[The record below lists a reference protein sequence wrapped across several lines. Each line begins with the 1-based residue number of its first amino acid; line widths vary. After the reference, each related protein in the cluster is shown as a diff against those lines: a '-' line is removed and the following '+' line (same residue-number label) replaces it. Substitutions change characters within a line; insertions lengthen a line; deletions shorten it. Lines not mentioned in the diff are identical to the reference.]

1 MVTADADLTAAATEA
16 GIDLT
21 TDPVMKY
28 LRAIKIVTS
37 SSISVY
43 FQDDAAVTDLVK
55 KLEGKVTYKGND
67 YDLGTEDVNAVIAQ
81 WKVLYAETKAK
92 YQARLA
98 TSASS
103 IPPTPTTTTASSAST
118 DKDSVP
124 KNLPQGVYAQ
134 LIKDYNNITLDGEKR
149 TFPEKVLLGA
159 DKVLARMYH
168 EHHTSKRYTAVTLG
182 EIMSQ
187 RVFTS
192 LGTVNVNRK
201 KDDLDKRLIVDNKQ
215 QLVTKEPPDW
225 DVRGISMILDG
236 VEAVKWAWI
245 LIQFGTEKSII
256 KYCDWFTTLVRK
268 HNTRLAQIKTL
279 WETFSWDIAMRMRQN
294 ETFPIITEEIMQDL
308 TTVNDAL
315 MQSPKKKQR
324 NNDQDQQQQQQQR
337 WRTPRGQPGKG
348 KGNKGKKGTG
358 KQWQWPQPT
367 WTTPWQQPSLP
378 PLPPQFAIPAV
389 SPQPQPQWPALN
401 QTAWNMQPQAFQST
415 SSPHNQPT
423 KGKPG
428 KDSKGNKGRGRG
440 KGTH

>member
-1 MVTADADLTAAATEA
+1 MVTVDADLTAAATEA

-28 LRAIKIVTS
+28 LRAIKIITS
-37 SSISVY
+37 SAISVY
-43 FQDDAAVTDLVK
+43 FQDDASVTDLVK
-55 KLEGKVTYKGND
+55 KLEGKFTYKGND
-67 YDLGTEDVNAVIAQ
+67 YVLGGEDVNAVIAQ
-81 WKVLYAETKAK
+81 WKVLYGETRAK

-98 TSASS
+98 ATTSS
-103 IPPTPTTTTASSAST
+103 PTPTPTTPTATSAST
-118 DKDSVP
+118 DKDNVP
-124 KNLPQGVYAQ
+124 KTLPQGVYAQ

-149 TFPEKVLLGA
+149 TFPEKILLGA

-168 EHHTSKRYTAVTLG
+168 EHHTSKHYTAVTLG

-192 LGTVNVNRK
+192 LGTVNANRK

-236 VEAVKWAWI
+236 IEAVKWAWI
-245 LIQFGTEKSII
+245 LIKFGTEKSVI

-268 HNTRLAQIKTL
+268 NNARLTQIKTL
-279 WETFSWDIAMRMRQN
+279 WEAFAWDIAMRMRQN
-294 ETFPIITEEIMQDL
+294 ETFPVVAEEIMQDL

-324 NNDQDQQQQQQQR
+324 NDQELQR
-337 WRTPRGQPGKG
+337 WRTPKGQPGKG
-348 KGNKGKKGTG
+348 KGNKGKTKGTG
-358 KQWQWPQPT
+358 KQWQWPQQA
-367 WTTPWQQPSLP
+367 WTTTWQSPAF
-378 PLPPQFAIPAV
+378 PPQPPNPSIPA
-389 SPQPQPQWPALN
+389 PMPMQQQQWPTYN
-401 QTAWNMQPQAFQST
+401 QTTWNAQPQAFPPAPLQN
-415 SSPHNQPT
+415 NQPS

-428 KDSKGNKGRGRG
+428 KDGKGNKGRGRG
-440 KGTH
+440 KGQH

>member
-1 MVTADADLTAAATEA
+1 MLTIDADLTAAATEA

-28 LRAIKIVTS
+28 LRAIKIITS
-37 SSISVY
+37 SAISVY

-67 YDLGTEDVNAVIAQ
+67 YDLGGEDVNAVIAQ
-81 WKVLYAETKAK
+81 WKVLYGEARAK

-98 TSASS
+98 ASTSS
-103 IPPTPTTTTASSAST
+103 PPSTPTTTMAASAST
-118 DKDSVP
+118 DKDNVP
-124 KNLPQGVYAQ
+124 KTLPQGVYAQ

-149 TFPEKVLLGA
+149 NFPEKILLGA

-168 EHHTSKRYTAVTLG
+168 EHHTSKHYTAVTLG

-192 LGTVNVNRK
+192 LGTVNANRK
-201 KDDLDKRLIVDNKQ
+201 KDDLDKRLIVDSKQ

-236 VEAVKWAWI
+236 IEAVKWAWI
-245 LIQFGTEKSII
+245 LIKFGTEKSVI

-268 HNTRLAQIKTL
+268 NNTRLAQIKTL
-279 WETFSWDIAMRMRQN
+279 WETFAWDIAMRMRQN
-294 ETFPIITEEIMQDL
+294 ETFPVITEEIMQDL

-324 NNDQDQQQQQQQR
+324 DNQEPQR
-337 WRTPRGQPGKG
+337 WRTPKGQPGKG
-348 KGNKGKKGTG
+348 KGNKGKTKGTG
-358 KQWQWPQPT
+358 KQWQWPQQAWATT
-367 WTTPWQQPSLP
+367 WQPP
-378 PLPPQFAIPAV
+378 AFPPQPPNPPIPA
-389 SPQPQPQWPALN
+389 PMMMQQQQWPTYN
-401 QTAWNMQPQAFQST
+401 QAAWNTQPQAFPPAPLQNS
-415 SSPHNQPT
+415 QPS

-428 KDSKGNKGRGRG
+428 KDGKGTKGRG
-440 KGTH
+440 KGKGLH

>member
-1 MVTADADLTAAATEA
+1 M
-16 GIDLT
+16 
-21 TDPVMKY
+21 
-28 LRAIKIVTS
+28 
-37 SSISVY
+37 IS
-43 FQDDAAVTDLVK
+43 AP
-55 KLEGKVTYKGND
+55 
-67 YDLGTEDVNAVIAQ
+67 EDVNAVIAQ
-81 WKVLYAETKAK
+81 WKVLYGETRAK

-98 TSASS
+98 TSTSA
-103 IPPTPTTTTASSAST
+103 IPSTPTTTTATSAST
-118 DKDSVP
+118 DKDNVP

-149 TFPEKVLLGA
+149 T
-159 DKVLARMYH
+159 
-168 EHHTSKRYTAVTLG
+168 TAVTLG

-192 LGTVNVNRK
+192 LGTVNTNRK

-236 VEAVKWAWI
+236 IEAVKWAWV
-245 LIQFGTEKSII
+245 LIKFGTEKSII
-256 KYCDWFTTLVRK
+256 KYCEWFTTLVRK
-268 HNTRLAQIKTL
+268 NNTRLAQIKTL

-324 NNDQDQQQQQQQR
+324 NDQEQQQQR
-337 WRTPRGQPGKG
+337 WRTPKGHPGKG

-367 WTTPWQQPSLP
+367 WTTTWQQPSF
-378 PLPPQFAIPAV
+378 PPQPPHLAAPAAT
-389 SPQPQPQWPALN
+389 PPPQPQWPAFN
-401 QTAWNMQPQAFQST
+401 QAT
-415 SSPHNQPT
+415 
-423 KGKPG
+423 
-428 KDSKGNKGRGRG
+428 
-440 KGTH
+440 GTHSHKSSRPHHSRTISPLKASRARTARATRVAAEARARTH